1 MFSNVAMHNS
11 NSRAN
16 GAPQHQRFHKYKRR
30 VTALPAPALDFVSGA
45 FPKHMIPKSGNRFS
59 GKIMRKQNVRDA

>member
-30 VTALPAPALDFVSGA
+30 VTALPAAALDFVSGA
-45 FPKHMIPKSGNRFS
+45 FR
-59 GKIMRKQNVRDA
+59 